1 MVDVLGREEGNVT
14 KKEKGDKVVVAVVW
28 RVESGRL
35 VAGAAFVVVVV
46 GVVDDLGGEVVVLS
60 LNVGL
65 GDVVAVV
72 VFVTGLR
79 LVVRILDMVTS
90 LSLMKLLF
98 CSNHFSKFLVYRPVG
113 SYRSAKA
120 IYLSGY

>member
-1 MVDVLGREEGNVT
+1 M
-14 KKEKGDKVVVAVVW
+14 
-28 RVESGRL
+28 ESGRL
-35 VAGAAFVVVVV
+35 LLVDDTVFLVVVFVVFVV
-46 GVVDDLGGEVVVLS
+46 DLGGVVVVLS
-60 LNVGL
+60 LSEKVGRA
-65 GDVVAVV
+65 VVVV

-79 LVVRILDMVTS
+79 LVVRIFEIVTS

-98 CSNHFSKFLVYRPVG
+98 CSIQFSNCLVYFPVE